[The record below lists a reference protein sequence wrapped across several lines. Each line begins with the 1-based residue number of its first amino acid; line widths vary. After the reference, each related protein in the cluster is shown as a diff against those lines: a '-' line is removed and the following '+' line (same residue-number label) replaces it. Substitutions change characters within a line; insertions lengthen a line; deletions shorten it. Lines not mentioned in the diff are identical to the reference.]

1 MVVIQ
6 VPYKHR
12 PRLWRWQQRAAP
24 YLFVLP
30 FAVLFAVF
38 LLYPLARSL
47 SLSFEKSA
55 GPRLWRFVGMG
66 NYRFL
71 LRDPL
76 FWLACLNTAIYAVLL
91 LVLEL
96 PLSLGLAML
105 LNNQRVRGRAIF
117 RFAFLRRFLVGQV
130 FLAMLATLMLVPR
143 QGLINQFIGL
153 VLPRVGN
160 ELNWRGNFLLAMPAV
175 VLASLWVSIGF
186 AMILWLAALQAV
198 DPQLYEAAAVDG
210 AGPWQRFLHIT
221 LPGIRPMFIF
231 LLIVGT
237 ISALSLFEL
246 PWVFFGGP
254 GPGNAGLTVVMYLYL
269 FGFQVGDLGTASAVG
284 WVLATLIFL
293 ITIVQIKLTG
303 AAREARQ

>member
-6 VPYKHR
+6 IPDNTHR
-12 PRLWRWQQRAAP
+12 RLWRWQQRAAP

-30 FAVLFAVF
+30 FVVLFAAF
-38 LLYPLARSL
+38 LVYPLARSF

-55 GPRLWRFVGMG
+55 GPRLWRYVGIG

-76 FWLACLNTAIYAVLL
+76 FWLACLNTAIYSVLL

-96 PLSLGLAML
+96 PLSLGLAIL
-105 LNNQRVRGRAIF
+105 LNSKRVRGRALF
-117 RFAFLRRFLVGQV
+117 RFAFFAPFLVGQV
-130 FLAMLATLMLVPR
+130 FLAMLATLMLAPR
-143 QGLINQFIGL
+143 QGLVNQFIGL
-153 VLPRVGN
+153 IFPRIGN

-175 VLASLWVSIGF
+175 VLASEWVSIGF

-210 AGPWQRFLHIT
+210 AGPWRRFLHIT

-269 FGFQVGDLGTASAVG
+269 FGFQVGDLGTAS
-284 WVLATLIFL
+284 
-293 ITIVQIKLTG
+293 
-303 AAREARQ
+303 